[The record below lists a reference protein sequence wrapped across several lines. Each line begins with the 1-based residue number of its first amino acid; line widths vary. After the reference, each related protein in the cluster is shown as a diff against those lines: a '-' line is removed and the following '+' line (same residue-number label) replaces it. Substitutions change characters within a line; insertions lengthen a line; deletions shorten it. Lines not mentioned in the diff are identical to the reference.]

1 LNYTPLAVLPRGGRR
16 YHHHPDTGRRHAWQ
30 SWNGNSSSRRC
41 RVARH
46 RWSRTKQQT
55 NRARQGRLNSRI
67 LRLHVSLAR
76 DNPFELSYRKG
87 KCHTSP
93 NLSPQLS
100 IDAGDEAFL
109 LKTRATT
116 DHESWLFHYANPV
129 TNIPAIVTEAIADIG
144 FGLLIA
150 VARNI
155 ALGDRLLRTGVYPG
169 PRFQLSR
176 RRTDARSAWLVS
188 VVSVK
193 PWRGAAAVST

>member
-1 LNYTPLAVLPRGGRR
+1 MQFFLAEAGDIIITRTPAGVVLGKAGMEIPQAADVVWLGIDGL
-16 YHHHPDTGRRHAWQ
+16 G
-30 SWNGNSSSRRC
+30 
-41 RVARH
+41 
-46 RWSRTKQQT
+46 TKQQT

-76 DNPFELSYRKG
+76 DDPFELSYRKG

-100 IDAGDEAFL
+100 FDAGDEAFL

-188 VVSVK
+188 VASVK